1 MVRNLYEWSQWLL
14 SQPTFNTI
22 SETIFSILISRSD
35 VSSYATEICL
45 HFTAL
50 TVLLT
55 LEDSIHFFS
64 FHIFLFQLRKF
75 RQYRGKLGLKRQ
87 KHNCKLVH
95 NGRGNKH
102 EKIEST
108 KNAEAKS
115 KACEC
120 FVQWLIGF
128 RVLLHHA
135 FTHCN
140 LKSGTLERSGQRN
153 LSIFSTLEFPKS
165 SNDIE
170 QRQTFE
176 FFDTNVR
183 QL

>member
-1 MVRNLYEWSQWLL
+1 MITVV
-14 SQPTFNTI
+14 TI
-22 SETIFSILISRSD
+22 SAYFQYYQWDNFQYFGFPVRCFFLRYWD
-35 VSSYATEICL
+35 LLCL